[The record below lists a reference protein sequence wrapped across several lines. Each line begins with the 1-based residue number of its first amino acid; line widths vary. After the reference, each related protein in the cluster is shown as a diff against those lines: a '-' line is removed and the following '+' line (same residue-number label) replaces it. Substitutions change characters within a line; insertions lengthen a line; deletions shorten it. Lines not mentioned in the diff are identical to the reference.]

1 MQAQLR
7 TDAAILEEERRSDMV
22 RSIRTEPRREGVFDW
37 PGGPPCAGKRA
48 TFVYNKQSSPL
59 ANAQVGTHYT
69 DSLPLVLCK
78 Q

>member
-1 MQAQLR
+1 M
-7 TDAAILEEERRSDMV
+7 LEEERRSDIV

-37 PGGPPCAGKRA
+37 PGGPPRAGKRA

-59 ANAQVGTHYT
+59 ANAQVSALHSGRT
-69 DSLPLVLCK
+69 PLLLRK